1 MLPEMG
7 EMVIAQENHNSC
19 HHTEDSDTSVGIFC
33 LLIIKKKSKKSLL
46 IVPQIRLIKEGDYY
60 FGLKY

>member
-1 MLPEMG
+1 MG
-7 EMVIAQENHNSC
+7 EMVIVQENHNSC

-33 LLIIKKKSKKSLL
+33 LLMKKKKKSKKSLL
-46 IVPQIRLIKEGDYY
+46 IAPQIRLLKEGDYH